1 MPPFNHIPVGSLTD
15 EQQQL
20 LIQVEQTPIS
30 LNGNAGESIVVN
42 LADLHAQFVSQVII
56 DEDNELLY
64 PSNYWKDLRTRLK
77 EYYNE
82 ILELIKALYRVL
94 PEKKA
99 NEKAKTYND
108 LLKKIDDELDN
119 IDRGILPNPYGKTLV
134 LGRYNPIDKTV
145 HLYLKNIISCS
156 ETKKVDPN
164 YMLAYVYIH
173 EMFHAFF
180 HQMAGGG
187 GEHYIREIEEP
198 MAECGALQYLKN
210 AHEQTPNI
218 LFSKIYKVA
227 QQDVIAKQKGHLAA
241 YGFGYYLHDGDYKPL
256 TSLQVLGEYA
266 QKSKFLDPLSF
277 NVIQYC
283 MELMHDYPSSSSM
296 QHEGE
301 RILTDLLVHEILNV
315 GQKQELSFEH
325 LYEQTKVE
333 LKKSLLEHWQPKGAN
348 FDPNYQTQLEDI
360 IDKTVSDNILVES
373 MSRWQGATPI
383 YKGGVDY
390 TQFINSRM
398 LKFLPYEHQV
408 KCWYDLV
415 EQTSSYKSMV
425 VTTGTG
431 SGKTESFMVPLITD
445 LSQNNQPG
453 LKAIFLYPLNALM
466 EDQKRKLNELIEGAG
481 GNLTFA
487 VYNGSSPQWEL
498 GDRSNPNERFSHE
511 LVYREEIRGSH
522 TWNSLTQR
530 CEQTGGR
537 VPDIILTN
545 PTMLEYM
552 LLRKADEN
560 IISQSQHMLSWVV
573 IDETHTYNGAGAD
586 ELAMLLRRVLKA
598 FDIKKPN
605 DIHFAT
611 SSATVGDSDADLLK
625 FISGIT
631 GQDDTLISIIKG
643 HRSTPDCSMAETP
656 NRGDKRAMLAQLA
669 SKDYVY
675 LDALIPYKNTVL
687 ERLKELDRLCQG
699 GLKVKVHFYVEA
711 LTNGLYANME
721 DIMNGASQFQMETEI
736 PFDTATCK
744 LDSRYVRLM
753 HCASCGKILANC
765 KINAAGQYA
774 RTRSMNEGSLVAIYQ
789 YGVTPNAQNA
799 LPCNVAQNNRIIPI
813 GGLGNN
819 QALRSPDFSCPCC
832 GAQAS
837 EIKPFNISSAEC
849 MRSITPVLLDNASAH
864 PGNSHPYKGR
874 QFISFADSRRGA
886 AQPSLK
892 QNLETEEFW
901 VICTI
906 MKNLTAN
913 ASQQGYT
920 LSWEGAL
927 DELFIDPMCE
937 QLAACFAKK
946 EDWDAQN
953 GCLKQDYLK
962 KYVLGALYNVMKK
975 RSKKGFSAES
985 YGIFKTHYTKLNSAT
1000 TPQEVV
1006 ALNNILS
1013 AHNLPIINDTQW
1025 QNLLKI
1031 YIDFH
1036 VRTNECLYF
1045 MGAQG
1050 TQWDELDIDSCR
1062 NLQTTYG
1069 LRRSIKDPNMTEGVH
1084 CKLLWRLFNCDNKNQ
1099 LTAIDPNLP
1108 AIVDS
1113 VVGAMWNELQRLQL
1127 VTQGQRYYKKYGAK
1141 KAQWHQDA
1149 LSPQDQS
1156 EHRTGMRLNVA
1167 DIGFALNDTVYVDD
1181 HIKSILD
1188 VTFLGNSPYQEEYRN
1203 TRQVPRKLNQWSPP
1217 YPAASNADLEIY
1229 YNDPSRRV
1237 SYLLCK
1243 KTENIY
1249 ENRDIF
1255 IQYEHTA
1262 QVHRDMT
1269 RQRTEKFKE
1278 HKINILACSTTMEMG
1293 VDIGELEIVA
1303 MSNVPPHPANYKQRA
1318 GRAGRAF
1325 QNKSTCVTICNSDA
1339 VGEAVLKEPKEVL
1352 LEREVITPSADLN
1365 SAQVVQRHV
1374 NSFLLR
1380 EFFVQY
1386 VTGGHAMSQRNVKN
1400 YEIIDFFLDYNSY
1413 TLDSQKRNLMSNLTY
1428 IRPNAFDLN
1437 NFYKNSLYE
1446 EFRNWLLLLNPTTH
1460 SHVWQDLSLL
1470 VSGTDL
1476 KNVAVS
1482 TLIQRTDTAIGELF
1496 MHLSKELTQL
1506 QQLALNPALRW
1517 NTPTLKG
1524 YASRLNYDF
1533 VGLLKQNLLV
1543 YTSTHQFTPNA
1554 NMPVNIV
1561 ALKIR
1566 KDDDSSFDNPS
1577 RDLVVALSEYAPG
1590 KSVTIDGKSYTIGGV
1605 EWDRSQSFRTIH
1617 ICKNCGYVW
1626 ESSGNSDCP
1635 MCNAKYAQGDIRNHS
1650 MIEPIAFLPEEDT
1663 DRIIDNDAIP
1673 ARVGAQLIGANGIHL
1688 QTLTHLADF
1697 HQEFPQA
1704 NTKILYLLEGD
1715 SMGYCVCEDCGR
1727 AVIEKQLAQPND
1739 TLYVRDLMYSKI
1751 ERTTQNNTTIVSY
1764 EHKNLKNSDKQD
1776 DFAMASKHWRNMFV
1790 GGSISTNFS
1799 ILKPYYKGATG
1810 VSRTPFKKHNQEDEA
1825 ILITLGLVVCEELS
1839 RYIPCQRQDID
1850 FLVTTFRGGERAL
1863 CIYDTAKGGA
1873 GYSSRLDAN
1882 TWKWI
1887 LDKCHNRLK
1896 DIVNGVNSIDSI
1908 FTRSTMCYLEDVDV
1922 KATYDW
1928 LEEELQSRNVI
1939 PSIISSCYSQAI
1951 CSSILAIK
1959 SGLKQANHAILFVQ
1973 PDIKKWNYELP
1984 NAGTPSWK
1992 ETREDFRLTG
2002 NAKTTLAFCG
2012 NPRPIPA
2019 EATDMIKH
2027 SEDWATFAT
2036 MGSVPNG
2043 VYPLAYIDGWLY
2055 MTDDADT
2062 ANFNGLWG
2070 SGEIFAVQTQAPT
2083 INPFTPLL
2091 SQCSEFYIDESTPLQ
2106 SSKDLLDLLI
2116 RLDKSNMIKNFI
2128 ESAQN
2133 HQLEFHY
2140 LDEHLKTQK
2149 GMVLTIQ
2156 LINAIA
2162 QRANCDLSD
2171 FRVAF
2176 VNERFY
2182 DDRGWLVA
2190 NQNRRIADAFE
2201 SDVECKSMMDALLN
2215 ASQWDYVME
2224 TKQHNTLPHWRSLT
2238 IKDLTN
2244 NTILTIKP
2252 HGGVDNGWFIDSSTA
2267 HQRGIS
2273 LYADKVT
2280 VNTDIPLQSDRANK
2294 ILYTVCFQ

>member
-1 MPPFNHIPVGSLTD
+1 MATYINATQRQ
-15 EQQQL
+15 EQL
-20 LIQVEQTPIS
+20 LNGLNQFQVSLVNHANTPLVVDFDDLDTTFVTTVIFENAQLALYPPTYWDDLKKRLEEYRAEIIAQMGALYSDDDKEPREQSDDYRALLDRIQDI
-30 LNGNAGESIVVN
+30 LDRIDNGNLPNTSR
-42 LADLHAQFVSQVII
+42 D
-56 DEDNELLY
+56 
-64 PSNYWKDLRTRLK
+64 TRLG
-77 EYYNE
+77 YYCPSDRT
-82 ILELIKALYRVL
+82 IHLIINNINSY
-94 PEKKA
+94 A
-99 NEKAKTYND
+99 NA
-108 LLKKIDDELDN
+108 I
-119 IDRGILPNPYGKTLV
+119 GCNPDYV
-134 LGRYNPIDKTV
+134 
-145 HLYLKNIISCS
+145 
-156 ETKKVDPN
+156 
-164 YMLAYVYIH
+164 LAYVYVH
-173 EMFHAFF
+173 EMFHAFY
-180 HQMAGGG
+180 HKIANDNGS
-187 GEHYIREIEEP
+187 HYIREIEEP
-198 MAECGALQYLKN
+198 MAECGMLVYLDN
-210 AHEQTPNI
+210 AYKQTNQSFYQ
-218 LFSKIYKVA
+218 LTYDRAHK
-227 QQDVIAKQKGHLAA
+227 DVKAKQSGHNAA
-241 YGFGYYLHDGDYKPL
+241 YGFGLYLYEN
-256 TSLQVLGEYA
+256 TSVDVAQILGEYA
-266 QKSKFLDPLSF
+266 QKSALIDRLSI
-277 NVIQYC
+277 NIIRYTT
-283 MELMHDYPSSSSM
+283 ELMVDYPKPSAM
-296 QHEGE
+296 AHEGE
-301 RILTDLLVHEILNV
+301 RVLFDLLVHDILNV
-315 GQKQELSFEH
+315 GQKQELSFER

-348 FDPNYQTQLEDI
+348 FDSNYQTQLEAL
-360 IDKTVSDNILVES
+360 IDKTVSDNILVEN

-390 TQFINSRM
+390 TTFVNSQM

-408 KCWYDLV
+408 KCWKDLV
-415 EQTSSYKSMV
+415 GQGSPYKSMV

-445 LSQNNQPG
+445 LSRNNQPG

-537 VPDIILTN
+537 IPDIILTN

-560 IISQSQHMLSWVV
+560 IIAQSQQLLSWVV

-643 HRSTPDCSMAETP
+643 HRSTSDCSMAETP

-774 RTRSMNEGSLVAIYQ
+774 RTRGMNEGSLVAIYQ
-789 YGVTPNAQNA
+789 SGTTPYATNA
-799 LPCNVAQNNRIIPI
+799 LPCNVAKNNQIIPI
-813 GGLGNN
+813 AGLGNN
-819 QALRSPDFSCPCC
+819 NALRSPDFSCPCC
-832 GAQAS
+832 SAQAS
-837 EIKPFNISSAEC
+837 EIRSFNISSAEC

-864 PGNSHPYKGR
+864 PGNSRPYDGR

-892 QNLETEEFW
+892 QNLETEEYW
-901 VICTI
+901 VIRTI
-906 MKNLTAN
+906 LKKLTAN
-913 ASQQGYT
+913 ANQQGYT

-927 DELFIDPMCE
+927 DELLNDPMCE
-937 QLAACFAKK
+937 QLATCFAKK

-975 RSKKGFSAES
+975 RSKEGFSAES
-985 YGIFKTHYTKLNSAT
+985 YGIFKTHYPKLNIAT
-1000 TPQEVV
+1000 TIPQEVD
-1006 ALNNILS
+1006 ALNNKLRNQ
-1013 AHNLPIINDTQW
+1013 NLPTINIKQW
-1025 QNLLKI
+1025 HDLLKI
-1031 YIDFH
+1031 YLDFH

-1045 MGAQG
+1045 RGAKG
-1050 TQWDELDIDSCR
+1050 SAWDKLDIDSCR

-1069 LRRSIKDPNMTEGVH
+1069 LRRSIKDPNQTEGVH
-1084 CKLLWRLFNCDNKNQ
+1084 CKLLWRLFNCDNKKQ

-1113 VVGAMWNELQRLQL
+1113 VVSAMWNELQRLQL
-1127 VTQGQRYYKKYGAK
+1127 VTWGQRYYKQYRANG
-1141 KAQWHQDA
+1141 AQWNKDT
-1149 LSPQDQS
+1149 LSPKDQS
-1156 EHRTGMRLNVA
+1156 EHRTGLRLNVA

-1188 VTFLGNSPYQEEYRN
+1188 VTFQGNSPYQEEYRQ
-1203 TRQVPRKLNQWSPP
+1203 TQQPPRGLNNPWAPP
-1217 YPAASNADLEIY
+1217 YPAASNNALEKY
-1229 YNDPSRRV
+1229 YHTQGV

-1249 ENRDIF
+1249 GNRDIF

-1269 RQRTEKFKE
+1269 RQRMEKFKE
-1278 HKINILACSTTMEMG
+1278 HEINILACSTTMEMG
-1293 VDIGELEIVA
+1293 VDIGELEIVT

-1339 VGEAVLKEPKEVL
+1339 VGEAVLKEPKEAL

-1386 VTGGHAMSQRNVKN
+1386 VTGKHAMSQRNVKN
-1400 YEIIDFFLDYNSY
+1400 YEIIDFFLDYNNY
-1413 TLDSQKRNLMSNLTY
+1413 TLDSQKRNLMSGLTY

-1460 SHVWQDLSLL
+1460 SQIWQDLSLL

-1482 TLIQRTDTAIGELF
+1482 TLIQRTDTAIAELF
-1496 MHLSKELTQL
+1496 MHLFKELTQL
-1506 QQLALNPALRW
+1506 QQLALTPTTPALNW
-1517 NTPTLKG
+1517 NTPTLNG

-1566 KDDDSSFDNPS
+1566 KDDNSSFDNPS

-1605 EWDRSQSFRTIH
+1605 EWDRSKSFRTIH

-1799 ILKPYYKGATG
+1799 ILKPYHKGATG
-1810 VSRTPFKKHNQEDEA
+1810 ISRTPFKKHNQEDEA

-1882 TWKWI
+1882 TWKLI

-1928 LEEELQSRNVI
+1928 LEEELQSRNPLPAAIKQAYPNAI
-1939 PSIISSCYSQAI
+1939 PSSVLDIED
-1951 CSSILAIK
+1951 AIK
-1959 SGLKQANHAILFVQ
+1959 SGKKAIVFSL
-1973 PDIKKWNYELP
+1973 PDVKKWNYEDDL
-1984 NAGTPSWK
+1984 AGRSWK
-1992 ETREDFRLTG
+1992 EIHTSIITTG
-2002 NAKTTLAFCG
+2002 IARKHKFAFCG
-2012 NPRPIPA
+2012 DPGIIPA
-2019 EATDMIKH
+2019 EAKDIIAH
-2027 SEDWATFAT
+2027 IGAWADFYLYLQEY
-2036 MGSVPNG
+2036 NG
-2043 VYPLAYIDGWLY
+2043 IYPLAYVDGWLY
-2055 MTDDADT
+2055 LTDSTDAATLNEKWATYDVYAVMIDPPKIKSYTMLPEDVSELKIPADT
-2062 ANFNGLWG
+2062 RFNSEELLTTVMGL
-2070 SGEIFAVQTQAPT
+2070 
-2083 INPFTPLL
+2083 
-2091 SQCSEFYIDESTPLQ
+2091 DR
-2106 SSKDLLDLLI
+2106 K
-2116 RLDKSNMIKNFI
+2116 NMIQHFAENAKGHKLHFT
-2128 ESAQN
+2128 
-2133 HQLEFHY
+2133 Y
-2140 LDEHLKTQK
+2140 MDEHLKTQL
-2149 GMVLTIQ
+2149 GMHITLQFVEAFCQ
-2156 LINAIA
+2156 LANTPNRHLDFINETYSKKEGSLQDDP
-2162 QRANCDLSD
+2162 QRRLWYSLYDEE
-2171 FRVAF
+2171 
-2176 VNERFY
+2176 ER
-2182 DDRGWLVA
+2182 
-2190 NQNRRIADAFE
+2190 
-2201 SDVECKSMMDALLN
+2201 DVELSALLDELD
-2215 ASQWDYVME
+2215 WDGEIERRGVGE
-2224 TKQHNTLPHWRSLT
+2224 LPHWRCLT
-2238 IKDLTN
+2238 IEDMENGNKLV
-2244 NTILTIKP
+2244 IKP
-2252 HGGVDNGWFIDSSTA
+2252 HGGFANELNLNLDNAKRHYGCDDTA
-2267 HQRGIS
+2267 ALESLPLRVHDKHDVEYTIS
-2273 LYADKVT
+2273 V
-2280 VNTDIPLQSDRANK
+2280 VPNNK
-2294 ILYTVCFQ
+2294 

>member
-1 MPPFNHIPVGSLTD
+1 MATYINATQRQ
-15 EQQQL
+15 EQL
-20 LIQVEQTPIS
+20 LNGLNQFQVSLVNHANTPLVVDFDDLDTTFVTAVIFENAQLALYPPTYWDDLKKRLEEYRAEIIAQMGALYSDDDKEPREQSDDYRALLDRIQDI
-30 LNGNAGESIVVN
+30 LDRIDNGNLPNTSR
-42 LADLHAQFVSQVII
+42 D
-56 DEDNELLY
+56 
-64 PSNYWKDLRTRLK
+64 TRLG
-77 EYYNE
+77 YYCPSDRT
-82 ILELIKALYRVL
+82 IHLIINNINSY
-94 PEKKA
+94 A
-99 NEKAKTYND
+99 NA
-108 LLKKIDDELDN
+108 I
-119 IDRGILPNPYGKTLV
+119 GCNPDYV
-134 LGRYNPIDKTV
+134 
-145 HLYLKNIISCS
+145 
-156 ETKKVDPN
+156 
-164 YMLAYVYIH
+164 LAYVYVH
-173 EMFHAFF
+173 EMFHAFY
-180 HQMAGGG
+180 HKIANDNGS
-187 GEHYIREIEEP
+187 HYIREIEEP
-198 MAECGALQYLKN
+198 MAECGMLVYLDN
-210 AHEQTPNI
+210 AYKQTNQSFYQ
-218 LFSKIYKVA
+218 LTYDRAHK
-227 QQDVIAKQKGHLAA
+227 DVKAKQSGHNAA
-241 YGFGYYLHDGDYKPL
+241 YGFGLYLYEN
-256 TSLQVLGEYA
+256 TSVDVAQILGEYA
-266 QKSKFLDPLSF
+266 QKSALIDRLSI
-277 NVIQYC
+277 NIIRYTT
-283 MELMHDYPSSSSM
+283 ELMVDYPKPSAM
-296 QHEGE
+296 AHEGE
-301 RILTDLLVHEILNV
+301 RVLFDLLVHDILNV
-315 GQKQELSFEH
+315 GQKQELSFER

-348 FDPNYQTQLEDI
+348 FDPNYQTQLEAL
-360 IDKTVSDNILVES
+360 IDKTVSDNILVEN

-390 TQFINSRM
+390 TTFVNSQM

-408 KCWYDLV
+408 KCWKDLV
-415 EQTSSYKSMV
+415 GQGSPYKSMV

-631 GQDDTLISIIKG
+631 GQDYTSISIIKG

-721 DIMNGASQFQMETEI
+721 DIMNGASQFQMKTEI

-765 KINAAGQYA
+765 KINTAGQYA
-774 RTRSMNEGSLVAIYQ
+774 RTRGMNEGSLVAIYQ
-789 YGVTPNAQNA
+789 SGTTPYTTNA
-799 LPCNVAQNNRIIPI
+799 LPCNVAKNNQIIPI
-813 GGLGNN
+813 AGLGNN
-819 QALRSPDFSCPCC
+819 NALRSPDFSCPCC

-837 EIKPFNISSAEC
+837 EIRSFNISSAEC

-864 PGNSHPYKGR
+864 PGNSRPYDGR

-892 QNLETEEFW
+892 QNLETEEYW
-901 VICTI
+901 VIRTI
-906 MKNLTAN
+906 LKKLTAN
-913 ASQQGYT
+913 ANQQGYT

-927 DELFIDPMCE
+927 DELLKDPMCK
-937 QLAACFAKK
+937 QLATCFAKK

-975 RSKKGFSAES
+975 RSKEGFSAES
-985 YGIFKTHYTKLNSAT
+985 YGIFKTHYPKLNIE
-1000 TPQEVV
+1000 TPIPEEVV

-1013 AHNLPIINDTQW
+1013 AQNLPTINIKQW
-1025 QNLLKI
+1025 HDLLKI
-1031 YIDFH
+1031 YLDFH

-1045 MGAQG
+1045 RGANG
-1050 TQWDELDIDSCR
+1050 SAWDKLDIDSCR

-1069 LRRSIKDPNMTEGVH
+1069 LRRSIKDPNQTEGVH
-1084 CKLLWRLFNCDNKNQ
+1084 CKLLWRLFNCDNKKQ

-1113 VVGAMWNELQRLQL
+1113 VVSAMWNKLQRLQL
-1127 VTQGQRYYKKYGAK
+1127 VTWGQRYYKKYGANN
-1141 KAQWHQDA
+1141 AQWHQDA

-1156 EHRTGMRLNVA
+1156 EHRTGLRLNVA
-1167 DIGFALNDTVYVDD
+1167 DIGFALNDTVYSDD
-1181 HIKSILD
+1181 NIKSILD
-1188 VTFLGNSPYQEEYRN
+1188 VTFIGHSPYQEEYRQ
-1203 TRQVPRKLNQWSPP
+1203 TQQPPRGLNNPWAPP
-1217 YPAASNADLEIY
+1217 YPAASNIALENY
-1229 YNDPSRRV
+1229 YLTQGV

-1249 ENRDIF
+1249 GDRDIF

-1278 HKINILACSTTMEMG
+1278 HEINILACSTTMEMG
-1293 VDIGELEIVA
+1293 VDIGELEIVT

-1339 VGEAVLKEPKEVL
+1339 VGEAVLKEPKEAL

-1386 VTGGHAMSQRNVKN
+1386 VTGKHAMSQRNVKN
-1400 YEIIDFFLDYNSY
+1400 YEIIDFFLDYNNY
-1413 TLDSQKRNLMSNLTY
+1413 TLDSQKRNLMSGMTY

-1460 SHVWQDLSLL
+1460 SQIWQDLSLL

-1482 TLIQRTDTAIGELF
+1482 TLIQRTDTAIAELF
-1496 MHLSKELTQL
+1496 MHLFKELTQL
-1506 QQLALNPALRW
+1506 QQLALTPTTPALNW
-1517 NTPTLKG
+1517 NTPTLNG

-1566 KDDDSSFDNPS
+1566 KDDNSSFDNPS
-1577 RDLVVALSEYAPG
+1577 RDLVVALSEYAPC

-1626 ESSGNSDCP
+1626 ESHGNSDCP
-1635 MCNAKYAQGDIRNHS
+1635 MCNAQDAQGKIRNHN

-1673 ARVGAQLIGANGIHL
+1673 AHVGAQLIGANGIHL

-1799 ILKPYYKGATG
+1799 ILKPYHKGATG
-1810 VSRTPFKKHNQEDEA
+1810 ISRTPFKKHNQEDEA

-1882 TWKWI
+1882 TWKLI

-1908 FTRSTMCYLEDVDV
+1908 FTRSTMRYLEDVDV

-1992 ETREDFRLTG
+1992 ETREDFRLKG
-2002 NAKTTLAFCG
+2002 NTKTTLAFCG

-2091 SQCSEFYIDESTPLQ
+2091 AQCSEFYIDESTPLQ
-2106 SSKDLLDLLI
+2106 SSNDLLDLLI
-2116 RLDKSNMIKNFI
+2116 RLDTSNMIQNFI
-2128 ESAQN
+2128 DSAQN
-2133 HQLEFHY
+2133 HKLEFCY
-2140 LDEHLKTQK
+2140 MDEHLKTQK
-2149 GMVLTIQ
+2149 GMVLAIQ
-2156 LINAIA
+2156 LINAIV

-2171 FRVAF
+2171 FKVVF
-2176 VNERFY
+2176 ENECFY

-2190 NQNRRIADAFE
+2190 DPNRRITDAFE

-2215 ASQWDYVME
+2215 ASQWDYVMKPE
-2224 TKQHNTLPHWRSLT
+2224 QHNALPHWRSLT

-2252 HGGVDNGWFIDSSTA
+2252 HGGVDNGWFIDSYTA